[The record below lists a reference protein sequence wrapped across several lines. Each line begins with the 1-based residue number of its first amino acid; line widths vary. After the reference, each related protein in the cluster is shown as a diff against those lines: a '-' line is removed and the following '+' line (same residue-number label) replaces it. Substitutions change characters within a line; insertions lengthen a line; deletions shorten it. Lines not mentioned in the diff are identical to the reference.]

1 MWYNEQGKN
10 KLSGCSCRC
19 KLQLQ
24 VQVSAADTEAIRAVA
39 VLLCHKNRLH
49 LIVIQKG
56 LDFAAE
62 RTHFILV

>member
-1 MWYNEQGKN
+1 MY
-10 KLSGCSCRC
+10 
-19 KLQLQ
+19 
-24 VQVSAADTEAIRAVA
+24 
-39 VLLCHKNRLH
+39 RLH